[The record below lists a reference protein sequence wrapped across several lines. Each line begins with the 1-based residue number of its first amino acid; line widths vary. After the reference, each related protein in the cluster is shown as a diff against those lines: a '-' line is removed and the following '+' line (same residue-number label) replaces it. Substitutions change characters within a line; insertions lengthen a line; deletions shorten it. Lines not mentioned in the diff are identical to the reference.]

1 MEYRKFFFDVGTF
14 DGGNSINFAAS
25 NPDYLVYAF
34 EPVAESIALL
44 KEKTSHLQNYIII
57 PKAVSD
63 FDGIA
68 DFNISNEFGCSSLL
82 EFSEKSQTEWPGR
95 KDFVTIRKDSVQV
108 TRLDRFIK
116 ENNITSIDHL
126 HVDTQGC
133 DLKVLQGLGDKLHM
147 VKWGMIEAANKE
159 DILYNNQ
166 NGKDECIEF
175 LQQNGFE
182 IENVFPNDEYHNEI
196 NICFKK
202 KFKIKQYIVTYKNKY
217 RLEKCLNSLF
227 DSLDETQRSFLEV
240 YVVNNHTDFDLNP
253 DLASKVTVLHNTLRP
268 DFSTGHLAR
277 SWNQCIIN
285 GFKSILSP
293 DCDILIT
300 NQDDV
305 EFEQDYINKLI
316 EYHKTYNLIQV
327 GKGDSLMSY
336 TIESIENIGIFD
348 ERFCTITFQEFDY
361 YIRAMVHNY
370 DKTSIND
377 YYHNMLV
384 NPIPDLKILK
394 ETQSGF
400 ERGEEYHVESDIYR
414 HVCSHLFEKKWSH
427 FWYTI
432 FVNQDLRFKT
442 EPLITSF
449 VYYPYFERYVLTL
462 KKQKYVLQNDRIC

>member
-1 MEYRKFFFDVGTF
+1 
-14 DGGNSINFAAS
+14 
-25 NPDYLVYAF
+25 
-34 EPVAESIALL
+34 
-44 KEKTSHLQNYIII
+44 
-57 PKAVSD
+57 
-63 FDGIA
+63 
-68 DFNISNEFGCSSLL
+68 
-82 EFSEKSQTEWPGR
+82 
-95 KDFVTIRKDSVQV
+95 
-108 TRLDRFIK
+108 
-116 ENNITSIDHL
+116 
-126 HVDTQGC
+126 
-133 DLKVLQGLGDKLHM
+133 
-147 VKWGMIEAANKE
+147 
-159 DILYNNQ
+159 
-166 NGKDECIEF
+166 
-175 LQQNGFE
+175 
-182 IENVFPNDEYHNEI
+182 
-196 NICFKK
+196 
-202 KFKIKQYIVTYKNKY
+202 
-217 RLEKCLNSLF
+217 
-227 DSLDETQRSFLEV
+227 LDEAQKSFLEV
-240 YVVNNHTDFDLNP
+240 YVVNNHTDFDLDP
-253 DLASKVTVLHNTLRP
+253 ELESKVTVLHNTLRP

-305 EFEQDYINKLI
+305 EFEQDYIYKLI